1 MSKKEASLVFNNMSS
16 FLDKHEDNIY
26 LVSEM
31 DCDKEVRILPLVV
44 LEKNIPSYESV
55 LRKQKFWI
63 QRQFQWIITVYPFLS
78 DLVLWSWITILG
90 CGSSWGCLW
99 IYTLNLREKLW
110 MWGKASSSWTGKS
123 LLPLEVFFFFFP
135 ETLRSSNCHSIYS
148 FFNLQLVPQ
157 CRLVLAFGEALI

>member
-16 FLDKHEDNIY
+16 FLDKHEDSIY

-78 DLVLWSWITILG
+78 DLVL
-90 CGSSWGCLW
+90 
-99 IYTLNLREKLW
+99 
-110 MWGKASSSWTGKS
+110 
-123 LLPLEVFFFFFP
+123 
-135 ETLRSSNCHSIYS
+135 
-148 FFNLQLVPQ
+148 
-157 CRLVLAFGEALI
+157 